1 MRCWCLLSGMGTVTI
16 AATYGAGGSIIG
28 PAVAEGLGLPFVDR
42 AIPTAIV
49 ERIHEP
55 LVSALAD
62 DSTAGSNVGRLLNS
76 VLSYTGLFA
85 GVPINAEQLGVAPE
99 VAHTEVAIRALAA
112 VGGAVILGRAAVFV
126 LKERNDVFH
135 VRLDGDVE
143 ARRRAAMAHD
153 GLDYRAAVKLQQH
166 TDHARRAYVAHFYPR
181 AGVWDDPCHYHM
193 VLDSTAIS
201 SDVCVELIVRG
212 ARDLFSRF
220 EAAQRSKG

>member
-1 MRCWCLLSGMGTVTI
+1 MGTITI

-28 PAVAEGLGLPFVDR
+28 PAVAERLSLPFVDR
-42 AIPTAIV
+42 AIPTSIV

-85 GVPINAEQLGVAPE
+85 GVPMDARQLGVEPE
-99 VAHTEVAIRALAA
+99 VGHTEVAIRALAA
-112 VGGAVILGRAAVFV
+112 AGGAVILGRAGVFV
-126 LKERNDVFH
+126 LKGRDDVFH

-143 ARRRAAMAHD
+143 ARRRAAMAHY
-153 GLDYRAAVKLQQH
+153 GLDYKAAVKMQQD
-166 TDHARRAYVAHFYPR
+166 TDQARRVYIAHFYPR
-181 AGVWDDPCHYHM
+181 AGDWDDQCHYHM

-201 SDVCVELIVRG
+201 YDVCVDLIARG
-212 ARDLFSRF
+212 ARDLFSRS
-220 EAAQRSKG
+220 EAATSSRA